1 MVYRDI
7 NRLSGK
13 MNKPELAENVEE
25 SVVPPVVE
33 DSKEES
39 IEEQREEQQ
48 EEPIEVLEELR
59 LIDPEGNTL
68 ETRILAPKGFVRSP
82 ASEDSLL
89 TFLRRLEL
97 KADGSPVMLY
107 NDSEKG
113 NQSAQVAVFTFDVG
127 ENDLQQCADSIM
139 RVYAE
144 YYWSV
149 GAYEDIAFHLTNG
162 FFMDYLTWR
171 DGKRIKVDGNTVSWV
186 SSKAYD
192 DSYECFRSYL
202 KQVMVYAGTLSL
214 NEESTTIEKEDIQ
227 AGDLIIKGGSPGHCV
242 LIVDVAENQ
251 TGERCY
257 LLAQG
262 YMPAQDFHILNNP
275 ADPNNPWYYE
285 EDLEYPIRTPEY
297 SFGEDSIKRWGNG
310 F

>member
-1 MVYRDI
+1 MIFRDN
-7 NRLSGK
+7 NRQSEIK
-13 MNKPELAENVEE
+13 NNREVIENVED
-25 SVVPPVVE
+25 PVASTE
-33 DSKEES
+33 DEEGKEELTEEQREEAKEES
-39 IEEQREEQQ
+39 IE
-48 EEPIEVLEELR
+48 VLEER
-59 LIDPEGNTL
+59 SLIQPEGNTL
-68 ETRILAPKGFVRSP
+68 ETRILVPEGFVRSSV
-82 ASEDSLL
+82 SEDSLL
-89 TFLRRLEL
+89 AFLRKLEL

-107 NDSEKG
+107 NNSEKG

-139 RVYAE
+139 RVYGE

-149 GAYEDIAFHLTNG
+149 GAYEDIGFHLTNG